1 MKPTRSVTKV
11 EVSLDTREKLKKV
24 REDMGAKSID
34 AVITALLNERQPQ
47 IDADVA
53 ENSDQEEGPVPPK
66 RRKIYVQD
74 ALYSLEVLSERRGM
88 LEYYTGFDR
97 SAVDLL
103 IRVFSEV
110 RTNIFFFGAHC
121 PSGRGSTTEPC
132 SRFLACPY
140 EGY

>member
-1 MKPTRSVTKV
+1 MSTTIQVTQ
-11 EVSLDTREKLKKV
+11 ELAAKLKKLKV
-24 REDMGAKSID
+24 DTEAKSID

-47 IDADVA
+47 NDADVA

-66 RRKIYVQD
+66 RRKFYVEE

-121 PSGRGSTTEPC
+121 PSGRGSTTEPY

>member
-1 MKPTRSVTKV
+1 MSTTIQVTQ
-11 EVSLDTREKLKKV
+11 ELAAKLKKLKV
-24 REDMGAKSID
+24 DTEAKSID

>member
-1 MKPTRSVTKV
+1 MSTTIQVTQ
-11 EVSLDTREKLKKV
+11 ELAAKLKKLKV
-24 REDMGAKSID
+24 DTEAKSID

-121 PSGRGSTTEPC
+121 PSGRGSTTEPY